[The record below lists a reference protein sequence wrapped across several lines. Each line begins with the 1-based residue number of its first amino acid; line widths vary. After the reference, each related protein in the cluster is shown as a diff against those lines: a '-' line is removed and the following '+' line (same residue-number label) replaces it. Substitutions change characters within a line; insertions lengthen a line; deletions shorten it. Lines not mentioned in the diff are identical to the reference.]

1 MLSAHKLMKTGEY
14 DLITELDLYVDK
26 IFSHCLQFCQN
37 PRKNLGNLS
46 AKLITTEMF
55 FLFAD
60 TELFWRK
67 NIHDNPMNFSIFISM
82 GFSLLFFGKK
92 NRSFTEPKHLKFT
105 AFFFFLSGN
114 FKKKPK
120 YLKKHK
126 IEESSQSNANI
137 ALVSFLPI
145 LSYWCI
151 LLYSKGKFLSI
162 L

>member
-1 MLSAHKLMKTGEY
+1 MLWATDLQFLYMTYWNRTTMLSAHKLMKTGEY

-105 AFFFFLSGN
+105 AFFFFFVWELQE
-114 FKKKPK
+114 KTQ
-120 YLKKHK
+120 
-126 IEESSQSNANI
+126 ISQETQD
-137 ALVSFLPI
+137 
-145 LSYWCI
+145 WR
-151 LLYSKGKFLSI
+151 K
-162 L
+162 